1 MHFEI
6 DSHVKRR
13 SFFHLESFWGL
24 PLILY
29 FFEMNKYVPKLVSFK
44 QFSVTKNE

>member
-13 SFFHLESFWGL
+13 SFFHLENFWGL
-24 PLILY
+24 PLILN
-29 FFEMNKYVPKLVSFK
+29 FFEMNNHVPNLVSFK
-44 QFSVTKNE
+44 QFSVEKNE